1 MEDEL
6 EKLKSVVQKT
16 TYKGKKMGKSKEKG
30 DKKVGGEDQVVKEN
44 KTGEHEI
51 QGVENEE
58 EKEKKEEEKEEGDD
72 DDEDEEDDD
81 EDEGNTR
88 LGTLALL
95 EGLYM
100 GKGGF
105 GKGEKVVL
113 TLENIPKIVANIEK
127 NRLSNI
133 KETARRI
140 YHKCAEL
147 VDKIIENVEDEIN
160 GKLPPGYIVRDE
172 DDLSPSEVKDFK
184 RETSK
189 TKKEDKAESS
199 KKEEEV
205 DDETTDDE
213 TTPLLGKEHD
223 YHVSEVEVEL
233 EEKNAASASKGHGE
247 EEDIPEDEKHETTEE
262 IMKKMRSL
270 DKKGKEDF
278 DKKLKKEIAGLAANL
293 EKELLE
299 EIKKEED
306 RHKKLEIINKLKNDI
321 KEWKQEAERQFE
333 QKIQVKED
341 EEVKKKL
348 KNLKI
353 HPFDFLQTVSF
364 DVRIKPLDKRF
375 KNISGLEYEDIV
387 HFFKNHERFNEKDG
401 QLNQKAIEFLYNE
414 FKEIRK
420 DQKNEA
426 LPMERF
432 SHLPMERPNKALT
445 YLNEEFK
452 KIEKNV
458 FQQGWDWIK
467 SKFVE
472 PKPEEDFGMDV
483 MRRYEQKIK
492 EIDQKIEKCYQ
503 LKEPIKRVISR
514 KVEEEDVEMYK
525 EFRGRLGA
533 QILLSVYN
541 AKQLTKDIA
550 YGMALSLVGAGFIG
564 TLLDVF
570 IWPAMITAMA
580 HVCPFLVIPFTVF
593 LYSLTPLFAETFDS
607 FVIKRF
613 LNTLQGGKFLP
624 SSMKEFLNDLN
635 SSWIAGNIAAGGS
648 VLNNWIEL
656 FSRWS
661 LLGLNVFT
669 NQIASSTSGA
679 LVPLEFAEWEQNTRA
694 ALFLKYSTGF
704 FPKPDVEYLTV
715 KIRKDEKDRQREKN
729 KKFIRRMFNKILGIL
744 PQPLGNKFRK
754 KKPGYDYPAISDG
767 EKNEKLRMFIE
778 SKVKASMKI
787 EKTAAMSVN
796 SMGIGALLSFLTF
809 IPMYFASKYDMVPET
824 LLKITTILINT
835 PTEILSFGVGIL
847 TANGVGVEWM
857 EKYLSTDTMKNK
869 QMVRMIFDRTMQ
881 QYLDVTG
888 KFNKISEEEV
898 YTIFHPKLAGTFGF
912 GSGVVKTMLWTSEK
926 LVKAYCSLTD
936 QPFPKSLFDQINMS
950 KLALPLLN
958 EEELEDRGFYQAK
971 IHEKQIKMVK
981 MAGMS
986 EDKWESFYIQSS
998 TAFYLHKLTFTEIQH
1013 YLISLKNAFS
1023 EDNLVNNGVVDHTS
1037 FLKLLQ
1043 SDISK
1048 GKINKS
1054 FDAAYNKARDIWNY
1068 RGISL

>member
-1 MEDEL
+1 MPEVIGWEVKIKEGRLTSNDQTVDKILEFVDMFLKRNDKENYQKLNSVEMPKEGCHLNFPLEKDIFAKAYIFDLGTTVMEDEL

-16 TYKGKKMGKSKEKG
+16 TYKGKKM
-30 DKKVGGEDQVVKEN
+30 
-44 KTGEHEI
+44 
-51 QGVENEE
+51 
-58 EKEKKEEEKEEGDD
+58 
-72 DDEDEEDDD
+72 
-81 EDEGNTR
+81 
-88 LGTLALL
+88 GTLALL

-278 DKKLKKEIAGLAANL
+278 NKQLKKEIAGLAANL

-364 DVRIKPLDKRF
+364 DVRVKPLDKRF

-452 KIEKNV
+452 KIEKNLI
-458 FQQGWDWIK
+458 QQGWDWIK

-514 KVEEEDVEMYK
+514 EVKEEDVEMYK

-580 HVCPFLVIPFTVF
+580 HVCPFLVIPFT
-593 LYSLTPLFAETFDS
+593 
-607 FVIKRF
+607 
-613 LNTLQGGKFLP
+613 
-624 SSMKEFLNDLN
+624 
-635 SSWIAGNIAAGGS
+635 
-648 VLNNWIEL
+648 
-656 FSRWS
+656 
-661 LLGLNVFT
+661 
-669 NQIASSTSGA
+669 IASSTSGA

-715 KIRKDEKDRQREKN
+715 KIRKDEKDRQKEKN

-778 SKVKASMKI
+778 SKVSIVFVFSQKTTVTETPLTSMKI

-847 TANGVGVEWM
+847 TANGVGVEWL

-869 QMVRMIFDRTMQ
+869 QMVRMIFDRTME

-926 LVKAYCSLTD
+926 LVKAYCSLTE

-986 EDKWESFYIQSS
+986 EDKWESFYIQSC
-998 TAFYLHKLTFTEIQH
+998 K
-1013 YLISLKNAFS
+1013 
-1023 EDNLVNNGVVDHTS
+1023 DNS
-1037 FLKLLQ
+1037 
-1043 SDISK
+1043 I
-1048 GKINKS
+1048 
-1054 FDAAYNKARDIWNY
+1054 
-1068 RGISL
+1068 